1 MHLLTII
8 TPTYNEVNNINEL
21 SLLIKNVCEFNKI
34 NYEQIIIDNN
44 SNDGTIEV
52 IRGLTSKYKNI
63 KEELQALISNLD
75 ENVRKQILFE
85 LLTSKINTK

>member
-21 SLLIKNVCEFNKI
+21 SLLIKNVCELNKI

-63 KEELQALISNLD
+63 KA
-75 ENVRKQILFE
+75 IL
-85 LLTSKINTK
+85 KIQNFRIILKKMRIKIKNFYKI